1 MRILKWKCS
10 ENSAPKIE
18 VRREGERERERE
30 RDLTQQ
36 KRSRSDPICDL
47 AKPKVLEKGYKSN
60 VKKSDTD
67 FAFYK

>member
-1 MRILKWKCS
+1 M
-10 ENSAPKIE
+10 
-18 VRREGERERERE
+18 RREGERERERE

>member
-1 MRILKWKCS
+1 MEMFGKFGAKNRS
-10 ENSAPKIE
+10 EK
-18 VRREGERERERE
+18 RGRERERERE